1 MNWYYVL
8 RATLVGNL
16 YHQLRLSGLQPPT
29 IPPIFNLIVLHWTVL
44 YTIYK
49 QMKLAVVMAA
59 YLCYA
64 GTNILAF
71 KLSKPKLSTIR
82 EAIAAVVIVHGVAS
96 TIQPVKG
103 ETVFDCTPD
112 ASTKMATYSLS
123 SVG

>member
-29 IPPIFNLIVLHWTVL
+29 IPLIFNLIVLHCIVL

-49 QMKLAVVMAA
+49 QMRLAIVMAA

-71 KLSKPKLSTIR
+71 KLSKPKLSTILQT
-82 EAIAAVVIVHGVAS
+82 IAAAIVIQGVAS
-96 TIQPVKG
+96 TIQPVNG
-103 ETVFDCTPD
+103 ETVFDCTLD
-112 ASTKMATYSLS
+112 ASSKMATYSLS